1 MQTCGIHASGGDNN
15 VFLPAEIGEFGV
27 IKVPKEPGLF
37 KSYAKQTKSS
47 DSEKVYNVILLDD
60 KGEICYY
67 AKDVIVR
74 RISQ

>member
-1 MQTCGIHASGGDNN
+1 
-15 VFLPAEIGEFGV
+15 V